1 MWYNFNSAVAT
12 STPSTPSAAA
22 AAAAA
27 AVVDAKLMLV
37 IIYPNQLH
45 DEPIDCNQAGFKAK
59 ID

>member
-12 STPSTPSAAA
+12 STPSTPSA